1 MLSLLVQAGILGIGF
16 GVMALCAFFG
26 KLWLAIPIFI
36 VMAAGAVIAWLRVLS
51 NVDAMANRR
60 REELVSELVRA
71 E

>member
-1 MLSLLVQAGILGIGF
+1 MLGVGAGVL
-16 GVMALCAFFG
+16 ALCAWFA

-36 VMAAGAVIAWLRVLS
+36 VLAAGGMVAWLRVLGS
-51 NVDAMANRR
+51 VDRMANER

>member
-1 MLSLLVQAGILGIGF
+1 
-16 GVMALCAFFG
+16 MALCAFFG
-26 KLWLAIPIFI
+26 KLWLAIPIFM